1 MDEIINKELLLD
13 SNNVLINECDI
24 TGIIILTYL
33 LALFLSYF
41 AIVVYLNIPPRS
53 RNPVSRQHKITN
65 KKSQLSNP
73 TSRGRIKKITQRR
86 TRKRLNKK
94 E

>member
-1 MDEIINKELLLD
+1 MDKIINKELLID
-13 SNNVLINECDI
+13 SNNGLINDCDI

-41 AIVVYLNIPPRS
+41 AIVVYLNIPPKS
-53 RNPVSRQHKITN
+53 RNPGLRSSKITN
-65 KKSQLSNP
+65 NQ
-73 TSRGRIKKITQRR
+73 TSRGRIKKTTQRR